1 MDLFKKKWFWGV
13 VIGLVVIVLVLVNLL
28 NTNGTAKVSTAEVT
42 EGSIVEQVY
51 TNGKLEAGETNSV
64 YSPASGVVQAV
75 EVKLG
80 DTVKKGQQLLSL
92 EMDQVKEQL
101 DKEQINLQLTQAE
114 RLAAKK
120 QHFESF
126 KQAVGENPDQEMEE
140 LDLTSF
146 DLRIRSSEL
155 TIQSLNKQLANSSVL
170 VPADGVITAL
180 AAEAGQMLAEG
191 TALATIADVSSY
203 KVTAYLNELD
213 AGKVSEGM
221 QAVVTGEAFE
231 GEYEGKITYLSRT
244 AGLADQTS
252 KDTSVEMTVTLD
264 KVSPELRAGYN
275 VTVEMEIPDKERLLV
290 PINAVQYDGEKA
302 YVYKV
307 EEGIATR
314 VEVTTGKESEDQI
327 ELVTGAVSGDVIVT
341 EGADTLHDGA
351 KVETK

>member
-1 MDLFKKKWFWGV
+1 MFKKKWFWGA

-28 NTNGTAKVSTAEVT
+28 NSNGTATVSTAEVI
-42 EGSIVEQVY
+42 EGTIVEQVY
-51 TNGKLEAGETNSV
+51 TNGKLEASDTTSV
-64 YSPASGVVQAV
+64 YSPASGVVQSV
-75 EVKLG
+75 KVKLG
-80 DTVKKGQQLLSL
+80 DTVKKGQLLLSL
-92 EMDQVKEQL
+92 EMDQVKDQL
-101 DKEQINLQLTQAE
+101 DKEKINLQLAQAE

-126 KQAVGENPDQEMEE
+126 KQEVSENPDQEMEE

-155 TIQSLNKQLANSSVL
+155 TIESLNKQLANSSVL
-170 VPADGVITAL
+170 APADGVVTSL
-180 AAEAGQMLAEG
+180 TAEAGQLLAEG
-191 TALATIADVSSY
+191 TALATIVDVSGY

-221 QAVVTGEAFE
+221 HAVVTGEAFE
-231 GEYEGKITYLSRT
+231 GAYDGKITYLALT

-264 KVSPELRAGYN
+264 KVSPDLRAGYN

-290 PINAVQYDGEKA
+290 PIGAVQYEGEKA
-302 YVYKV
+302 FVYKV

-314 VEVTTGKESEDQI
+314 VEVTTGKESEEQI
-327 ELVTGAVSGDVIVT
+327 ELVTGVAKGDIIVA